1 MTGETNDSHKISN
14 VLVLGGAS
22 GIGLGIV
29 KTLSRQGFKVLV
41 MDRNVPPEEG
51 RAFHSAFFQFDLT
64 TIGTVGRLTDLIP
77 SSLKFDHLVITAG
90 GVKQQEVQNLKEGKP
105 FWSLRDEVIEETI
118 RLNLTYQILFVNR
131 FLDLF
136 SAAESRSITLTSS
149 VNSVGRY
156 GLTVYSAAKAGL
168 EGFTRAAA
176 EDLGRIGVRI
186 NCVLPGSV
194 KTAASIRENMN
205 FEVAAK
211 QSLLNRMNEPEDI
224 AEVVSLFVN
233 SKAITGQCYV
243 CDSGQS
249 LKSMSGRY

>member
-1 MTGETNDSHKISN
+1 MTGEVKGSRKISN
-14 VLVLGGAS
+14 ILVLGGSS
-22 GIGLGIV
+22 GIGLGIA
-29 KTLSRQGFKVLV
+29 KNLKQQGFTVFI
-41 MDRNVPPEEG
+41 MDRNIPPEEG
-51 RAFHSAFFQFDLT
+51 RALHNGFFHFDLN
-64 TIGTVGRLTDLIP
+64 TIGTVGRLTDLIGEG
-77 SSLKFDHLVITAG
+77 LNFDHLVITAG
-90 GVKQQEVQNLKEGKP
+90 GVQQQEVQNLKEGKP
-105 FWSLRDEVIEETI
+105 FWSLSDEIIEATV

-131 FLDLF
+131 FMHVF
-136 SAAESRSITLTSS
+136 STEANRSITLTSS

-156 GLTVYSAAKAGL
+156 GLTVYSASKAGL

-176 EDLGRIGVRI
+176 EDLGRLGIRI

-233 SKAITGQCYV
+233 SNAITGQCYV

-249 LKSMSGRY
+249 LKSLSARY